1 VSDEIQAVP
10 ADAAA
15 PLAVNETLSG
25 VTPGPVEGDAPTAAP
40 APASRPLPPV
50 TVPVTHEAAPLAP
63 AAPVA
68 GPPLSLTLAHDPSNL
83 QHPTPPAPRSAP
95 SHDISALMN
104 SAAANGQLSRAQLE
118 EAAQLDVTTRLPPL
132 TADASRPAVAA
143 APRTAPLAVEIEDN
157 PDGPPPSPTASAS
170 EVAGMTPAEAPAAP
184 EAAPGEEPAVP
195 TSAAVPAVEES
206 AVEAAPAP
214 EAPIAPTPA
223 APETDKLVAL
233 ARDDPNFTRYYAVR
247 AHIGPIAFSPD
258 MTQVAYITN
267 ASGQFNIW
275 RQAVTGGWA
284 SQVTTFED
292 ESARSLIWATENQL
306 IAAADGAGNEQ
317 YDLFTIPATGGAPAY
332 ITSRPDAQYEL
343 SEEGLSPDGRTLAYS
358 GNDRTPTDSDVLLRD
373 LTTGKTRRAL
383 ANGRFNV
390 AINWSPDGRYIAVM
404 DIRSNTDMRLWLL
417 DTHDDSLIEVAPGQ
431 GERYIAPGPW
441 LPDSSGLYVITDHGR
456 EYKGIGRYLLATGEM
471 EWVVATNWD
480 VEQIALSADGRR
492 LLWTLNESGRSQLH
506 LRDGDQASLRV
517 SGLPIGVIEYMKLT
531 PDGQRLALRI
541 NSSTAPAEVYILTL
555 GAVGMLTS
563 PHLRRLTFGMLGGLE
578 PAELTAPDLV
588 SYRSHDG
595 RDIPAWLY
603 RPRGAAEGKPAPLVI
618 AIHGGPEAQERVE
631 YRAFYQYL
639 LSRGIG
645 VLAPNIRGS
654 TGYGKAYQK
663 LIHRDWGGAELK
675 DIQSTA
681 EYARSLHWVDGAR
694 LGVFGG
700 SFGGFA
706 TLSAVTRLPDYW
718 AAGVDIVG
726 PSNLLTF
733 VRSVPPTW
741 RRMMATWVGDP
752 DEDADLLRERSPITY
767 VEQIRAP
774 LLVLQGANDPRVAKA
789 ESDQMVERLRALGR
803 DVEYVVFP
811 DEGHGFTKRVNTL
824 RGYRLAASFFQKHLI
839 AK

>member
-1 VSDEIQAVP
+1 MSDEIQPLSAHDAALSALGEASISTPAEPLDRAIPTEAPDKAP
-10 ADAAA
+10 ADAMDDVAEAAGASLVTA
-15 PLAVNETLSG
+15 PLTLDEPTIVPVIPAPNSIPLTLSAAHD
-25 VTPGPVEGDAPTAAP
+25 PSDAPHVATPASAPGHDISSLIPRASDSAEPISALPEEAQTP
-40 APASRPLPPV
+40 APSAPDAEEPAQDQAVDPSIAEASAEDQSV
-50 TVPVTHEAAPLAP
+50 SESVAPDAP
-63 AAPVA
+63 GSEEPMMAAPVA
-68 GPPLSLTLAHDPSNL
+68 EAPTASE
-83 QHPTPPAPRSAP
+83 TPPA
-95 SHDISALMN
+95 
-104 SAAANGQLSRAQLE
+104 
-118 EAAQLDVTTRLPPL
+118 
-132 TADASRPAVAA
+132 
-143 APRTAPLAVEIEDN
+143 
-157 PDGPPPSPTASAS
+157 
-170 EVAGMTPAEAPAAP
+170 
-184 EAAPGEEPAVP
+184 
-195 TSAAVPAVEES
+195 TS
-206 AVEAAPAP
+206 
-214 EAPIAPTPA
+214 
-223 APETDKLVAL
+223 APETASPETASPETVK
-233 ARDDPNFTRYYAVR
+233 DDPNFTRYYAVR

-258 MTQVAYITN
+258 LAQVAYITN

-275 RQAVTGGWA
+275 RQSVSGGWA

-292 ESARSLIWATENQL
+292 ESARSLIWAPNGEI

-317 YDLFTIPATGGAPAY
+317 YDLFTIPATGGAPNY
-332 ITSRPDAQYEL
+332 ITSRPDAQFEL

-358 GNDRTPTDSDVLLRD
+358 GNDRIATDSDVLLRD
-373 LTTGKTRRAL
+373 MATGNTRRAL

-390 AINWSPDGRYIAVM
+390 AINWSPDGRYISVM

-417 DTHDDSLIEVAPGQ
+417 DTHDDSVNEVLPGQ

-471 EWVVATNWD
+471 EWLVATNWD

-506 LRDGDQASLRV
+506 LRDGEQASLRV
-517 SGLPIGVIEYMKLT
+517 AGLPVGVIEYMKLT

-541 NSSTAPAEVYILTL
+541 NSATAPAEVYVLTL
-555 GAVGMLTS
+555 GAVGALST

-578 PAELTAPDLV
+578 PSELIAPELV
-588 SYRSHDG
+588 SYRSFDG

-603 RPRGAAEGKPAPLVI
+603 RPRGALEGQPAPLVVS
-618 AIHGGPEAQERVE
+618 IHGGPEAQERVE

-645 VLAPNIRGS
+645 VLAPNVRGS

-675 DIQSTA
+675 DIEATA
-681 EYARSLHWVDGAR
+681 QYARSLAWVDGKR

-706 TLSAVTRLPDYW
+706 TLSAMTRLPDYW
-718 AAGVDIVG
+718 AGGVDIVG

-741 RRMMATWVGDP
+741 RRTMAAWVGDP
-752 DEDADLLRERSPITY
+752 DEDAEMLRERSPITW
-767 VEQIRAP
+767 VEQMRAP
-774 LLVLQGANDPRVAKA
+774 LLVIQGANDPRVVQA

-803 DVEYVVFP
+803 EVDYVVFP

-824 RGYRLAASFFQKHLI
+824 RGYRLAAAFFQKRLGSR
-839 AK
+839 